1 MAETQSP
8 PPAAAN
14 ESLTI
19 LQRLN
24 AAISSKAGLQND
36 LSAANLRIDALG
48 AEITR
53 LQTDLDKSGVA
64 ALQLQSQLEAANTQI
79 AAVTSERDA
88 ARNEVSTLRAAATT
102 TAAEVAEVVASVG
115 FPVSNLPKV
124 DDKPAAS
131 EPRTPAEFN
140 AAIAAEKDPIKR
152 ARLRKAMLN

>member
-1 MAETQSP
+1 MLETQSP

-24 AAISSKAGLQND
+24 AAISSKVGLQND

-48 AEITR
+48 QEITR

-79 AAVTSERDA
+79 GTVTSERDA

-102 TAAEVAEVVASVG
+102 TAAEVVEVVASVG
-115 FPVSNLPKV
+115 FPIANLPKAEE
-124 DDKPAAS
+124 KPAAAKTAAD
-131 EPRTPAEFN
+131 RQAE
-140 AAIAAEKDPIKR
+140 IAAETDPIKR
-152 ARLRKAMLN
+152 AQLRRAMLN